1 MIDAGQSAV
10 GILINHT
17 RWFHALCR
25 NHAMD
30 ACEITTPLSQNGSLD
45 IAFHYSRVPLFCLHC
60 YIVCVGPP

>member
-10 GILINHT
+10 GILINHA
-17 RWFHALCR
+17 FSR